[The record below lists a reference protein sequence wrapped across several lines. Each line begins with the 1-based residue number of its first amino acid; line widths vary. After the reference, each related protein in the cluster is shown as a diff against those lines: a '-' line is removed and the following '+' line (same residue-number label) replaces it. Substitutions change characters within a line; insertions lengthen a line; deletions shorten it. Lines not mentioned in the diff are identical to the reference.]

1 MKFGPGQPLAY
12 PIGVTIGA
20 LAVCLAWAPFA
31 YLDQLAALATVG
43 LAILGYTGFQLAI
56 ALGLVS
62 NGLADIYSR
71 RADGTNAA
79 RGGAGKDPNIS
90 DADTRSSDD
99 GSSTPDAATG
109 GDIETSGTDAGS
121 SAEAGTGSIGGRS
134 TSHSDEARTVEI
146 KRLRQQHRL
155 VSRSWLEITENYRTR
170 WLPVFFD
177 PALVELTETEA
188 KVTGRSVDTTTIHFY
203 PSGRARAAEPPGRL
217 IDNPSRLDP
226 DAPVLA
232 TDSARLRRRL
242 LLDAQSTVAAPF
254 VALMWVYVA
263 AGGFVAFLA
272 ATSVAA
278 ATAIWLAAI
287 RGSDPS

>member
-31 YLDQLAALATVG
+31 DLDQLAALATVG
-43 LAILGYTGFQLAI
+43 LGILGYTGFQLAT
-56 ALGLVS
+56 ALGLLP
-62 NGLADIYSR
+62 NGLASTVNRSKADPTRPPRANSTQLDRDSKADDR
-71 RADGTNAA
+71 RVS
-79 RGGAGKDPNIS
+79 PNI
-90 DADTRSSDD
+90 DA
-99 GSSTPDAATG
+99 
-109 GDIETSGTDAGS
+109 
-121 SAEAGTGSIGGRS
+121 
-134 TSHSDEARTVEI
+134 ARTVEI
-146 KRLRQQHRL
+146 KRVRQQHRL
-155 VSRSWLEITENYRTR
+155 VSRSWLELNENYRTR

-177 PALVELTETEA
+177 PALLELTEIEA
-188 KVTGRSVDTTTIHFY
+188 EVTGRSVDTATIHFY
-203 PSGRARAAEPPGRL
+203 PSGKARTSEPPGRL
-217 IDNPSRLDP
+217 IDNPSRPDP

-278 ATAIWLAAI
+278 ATAVWLAAI

>member
-20 LAVCLAWAPFA
+20 LVVCLAWAPFA
-31 YLDQLAALATVG
+31 DVDQLAGLATVG
-43 LAILGYTGFQLAI
+43 LGILGYTGFQLAM
-56 ALGLVS
+56 ALGLLS
-62 NGLADIYSR
+62 NGLAS
-71 RADGTNAA
+71 TNRSTAE
-79 RGGAGKDPNIS
+79 RPNSSDSGHPGSEGPNIG
-90 DADTRSSDD
+90 A
-99 GSSTPDAATG
+99 
-109 GDIETSGTDAGS
+109 
-121 SAEAGTGSIGGRS
+121 
-134 TSHSDEARTVEI
+134 ARTVEI
-146 KRLRQQHRL
+146 KRVRQQHRL
-155 VSRSWLEITENYRTR
+155 VSRSWLELNENYRTR
-170 WLPVFFD
+170 WLPVFFE
-177 PALVELTETEA
+177 PALLGMTETEA
-188 KVTGRSVDTTTIHFY
+188 EVTGRSVDTATIHFY
-203 PSGRARAAEPPGRL
+203 PSGKARTSEPPGRL
-217 IDNPSRLDP
+217 IDNPSRPDP

-232 TDSARLRRRL
+232 ADSARLRRRL